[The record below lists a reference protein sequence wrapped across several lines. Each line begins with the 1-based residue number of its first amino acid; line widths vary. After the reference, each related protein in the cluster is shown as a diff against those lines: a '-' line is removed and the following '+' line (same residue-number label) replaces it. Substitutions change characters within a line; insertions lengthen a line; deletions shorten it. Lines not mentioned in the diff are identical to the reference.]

1 MQPAAGMAAWP
12 ASFPDRRCPA
22 RSAATP
28 GGEQPRLNGV
38 TTPVP
43 GPPERGWAGETLAQQ
58 HRTHTMECNHEL
70 YGLQREGGRPMQR
83 VSITMLLLAWMILA
97 MGGIAWGGA
106 GEQRWTQYWG
116 QIDSIT
122 IDRCGQRP
130 GLCEGT
136 MVLMLRHGGKVSLAI
151 RPGMWL
157 NRGDRLVLL
166 EDLRVGDQ
174 IHVQAFEVAG
184 AGAEQAAQ

>member
-1 MQPAAGMAAWP
+1 
-12 ASFPDRRCPA
+12 
-22 RSAATP
+22 
-28 GGEQPRLNGV
+28 
-38 TTPVP
+38 
-43 GPPERGWAGETLAQQ
+43 
-58 HRTHTMECNHEL
+58 
-70 YGLQREGGRPMQR
+70 MQR
-83 VSITMLLLAWMILA
+83 GTIAVLLLAWMTLA
-97 MGGIAWGGA
+97 MGGMASGGA

-136 MVLMLRHGGKVSLAI
+136 MVLMLPHGRKVSLAI

-166 EDLRVGDQ
+166 EELRVGDQ